1 MNEVIN
7 SFFDT
12 GLLDEGVNDAVLK
25 AILVGSILAPLFF
38 LGSVVWNFATTTL
51 KNVGERPHL
60 FNRMELIRACVIWF
74 ILSFG
79 YVPIFGTFARVG
91 EALGRYSISDSQ
103 VVKNGKQAVTNQFT
117 NELKKEA
124 EQPTE
129 ETQSDPKTSNQ
140 KLTTEESISA
150 WDIVKGGINTIVLAV
165 SGAAWGLLSVIIRS
179 VVLMFAIIM
188 AKLFYVIGPV
198 VLAFSILPI
207 FKDKVGQWL
216 GVYLN
221 CLCIPFT
228 MNLLDTIVFSVV
240 GKAYTGDSLANPM
253 VISMFGIC
261 MTVCYALSFWVT
273 SFYCGSSGAAKVM
286 STAVGAAAQA
296 ISMGMGKFAASGAA
310 AASGAGGGSGNIIE
324 DTAGATQRAK

>member
-12 GLLDEGVNDAVLK
+12 GLLDEGVNDAVFK

-103 VVKNGKQAVTNQFT
+103 VVQKGKQAVTDQYT

-129 ETQSDPKTSNQ
+129 ETQSDPKTSDQ
-140 KLTTEESISA
+140 KLTPDESISA
-150 WDIVKGGINTIVLAV
+150 WDIVKGGINTVVLAV
-165 SGAAWGLLSVIIRS
+165 SGAVWGLLSVVIRS

-240 GKAYTGDSLANPM
+240 GKAYTGESIADPV
-253 VISMFGIC
+253 VISIFGIC
-261 MTVCYALSFWVT
+261 MTICYALSFWVT
-273 SFYCGSSGAAKVM
+273 SFYCGSSGAAKVL
-286 STAVGAAAQA
+286 STAVGVAAQA
-296 ISMGMGKFAASGAA
+296 VSMGMSAMAGAGAASV
-310 AASGAGGGSGNIIE
+310 GGKGGNIIE
-324 DTAGATQRAK
+324 DTAGTTNKAK

>member
-12 GLLDEGVNDAVLK
+12 GLLDEGVTDAALK

-60 FNRMELIRACVIWF
+60 FNRMELIRACVVWF

-103 VVKNGKQAVTNQFT
+103 VVENGKQAVTNQFT

-129 ETQSDPKTSNQ
+129 ETQNDPKT
-140 KLTTEESISA
+140 I
-150 WDIVKGGINTIVLAV
+150 DH
-165 SGAAWGLLSVIIRS
+165 RR
-179 VVLMFAIIM
+179 F
-188 AKLFYVIGPV
+188 
-198 VLAFSILPI
+198 
-207 FKDKVGQWL
+207 D
-216 GVYLN
+216 
-221 CLCIPFT
+221 
-228 MNLLDTIVFSVV
+228 
-240 GKAYTGDSLANPM
+240 
-253 VISMFGIC
+253 
-261 MTVCYALSFWVT
+261 
-273 SFYCGSSGAAKVM
+273 
-286 STAVGAAAQA
+286 
-296 ISMGMGKFAASGAA
+296 
-310 AASGAGGGSGNIIE
+310 
-324 DTAGATQRAK
+324 

>member
-12 GLLDEGVNDAVLK
+12 GLLDEGVNDAVFK

-91 EALGRYSISDSQ
+91 EALGRYSISDSKLVKDGKK
-103 VVKNGKQAVTNQFT
+103 VVTEQYT

-124 EQPTE
+124 EQSTE
-129 ETQSDPKTSNQ
+129 ETQNEPKTSEQ
-140 KLTTEESISA
+140 KLTPDESIST
-150 WDIVKGGINTIVLAV
+150 WDIVKGGINTVVLAV
-165 SGAAWGLLSVIIRS
+165 SGAVWGLLSVVIRS

-240 GKAYTGDSLANPM
+240 GKAYTGESIADPV
-253 VISMFGIC
+253 VISIFGIC
-261 MTVCYALSFWVT
+261 MTICYALSFWVT
-273 SFYCGSSGAAKVM
+273 SFYCGSSGAAKVL
-286 STAVGAAAQA
+286 STAVGVAAQA
-296 ISMGMGKFAASGAA
+296 VSAGMGSIAAAGAA
-310 AASGAGGGSGNIIE
+310 KAGGSGGNIIE
-324 DTAGATQRAK
+324 DTAGTTNKAK

>member
-91 EALGRYSISDSQ
+91 EALGRYSVSDSP
-103 VVKNGKQAVTNQFT
+103 VVKNGKQAVKNQFT

-124 EQPTE
+124 EQPTD
-129 ETQSDPKTSNQ
+129 ETQNDPKTSDQ

-240 GKAYTGDSLANPM
+240 GKAYTGDSIANPM
-253 VISMFGIC
+253 VISTFGIC

-273 SFYCGSSGAAKVM
+273 SFYCGSSGASKVM
-286 STAVGAAAQA
+286 SSAITWGTQMASLGASMLANGAAT
-296 ISMGMGKFAASGAA
+296 AASGA
-310 AASGAGGGSGNIIE
+310 SGGNIIE
-324 DTAGATQRAK
+324 DTTGATQGAK

>member
-12 GLLDEGVNDAVLK
+12 GLLDEGVDDAVMK
-25 AILVGSILAPLFF
+25 AIVLGSILAPLFF
-38 LGSVVWNFATTTL
+38 LGSIVWNFATTTL
-51 KNVGERPHL
+51 KNAGERPHL
-60 FNRMELIRACVIWF
+60 FNRMELIRACLVWF

-79 YVPIFGTFARVG
+79 YVPIFGTFARIG
-91 EALGRYSISDSQ
+91 EALGRYSISNSQ
-103 VVKNGKQAVTNQFT
+103 VVKDVKKVVTEQYT

-129 ETQSDPKTSNQ
+129 ETQNNPKTPDQ
-140 KLTTEESISA
+140 ELTNEESVSA
-150 WDIVKGGINTIVLAV
+150 WDVVKGGINTIVLAV

-198 VLAFSILPI
+198 VLSFSILPV
-207 FKDKVGQWL
+207 FKDKVGQWV

-240 GKAYTGDSLANPM
+240 GKAYTGDSIANPM
-253 VISMFGIC
+253 VISIFGIC

-296 ISMGMGKFAASGAA
+296 ISMGVGKFAASGAA
-310 AASGAGGGSGNIIE
+310 SASGGSSGGNIIE
-324 DTAGATQRAK
+324 DTTGATQGAK

>member
-7 SFFDT
+7 SFFGT
-12 GLLDEGVNDAVLK
+12 GLLDEAVSDSVMK
-25 AILVGSILAPLFF
+25 SILVGSTLVPLFF
-38 LGSVVWNFATTTL
+38 LANVVWNFATTTL
-51 KNVGERPHL
+51 KNTGERPQL
-60 FNRMELIRACVIWF
+60 FNREELIRACILWF
-74 ILSFG
+74 ILSVG

-91 EALGRYSISDSQ
+91 EILGRYSVSDSQ
-103 VVKNGKQAVTNQFT
+103 LIGDGKKIITQQYT

-124 EQPTE
+124 EQSPDEPQE
-129 ETQSDPKTSNQ
+129 EPKAPDQ
-140 KLTTEESISA
+140 KITKDESISA
-150 WDIVKGGINTIVLAV
+150 WDIVRGGINTLVLNM
-165 SGAAWGLLSVIIRS
+165 SGAIWGLLSVIIRS
-179 VVLMFAIIM
+179 AVLMFAIVM

-198 VLAFSILPI
+198 VIAFSILPV
-207 FKDKVGQWL
+207 FKDKLNQWI

-240 GKAYTGDSLANPM
+240 AKAHTGDSIANPI

-286 STAVGAAAQA
+286 STAVGLASQA
-296 ISMGMGKFAASGAA
+296 INVGMGKLAGSGTTRGAA
-310 AASGAGGGSGNIIE
+310 GGNIIE
-324 DTAGATQRAK
+324 DTTGITERAQ

>member
-1 MNEVIN
+1 MNEVVN

-12 GLLDEGVNDAVLK
+12 GLLDEGVNDAVMK

-51 KNVGERPHL
+51 KNTGERPQL
-60 FNRMELIRACVIWF
+60 FDRMELIRACVIWF

-79 YVPIFGTFARVG
+79 YVPIFGTFARIG
-91 EALGRYSISDSQ
+91 EALGRYSVSDSQ
-103 VVKNGKQAVTNQFT
+103 VIKNGKQAVTNQYT

-124 EQPTE
+124 EQPTD
-129 ETQSDPKTSNQ
+129 ETQNNPKTPDQELKSD
-140 KLTTEESISA
+140 ESISA

-198 VLAFSILPI
+198 VLAFSILPV
-207 FKDKVGQWL
+207 FKDKVGQWV

-240 GKAYTGDSLANPM
+240 GKAYTGDSIANPL
-253 VISMFGIC
+253 VISTFGIC

-273 SFYCGSSGAAKVM
+273 SFYCGSSGASKVM
-286 STAVGAAAQA
+286 SSAIAWGTQAATMGAGMLAKGAAT
-296 ISMGMGKFAASGAA
+296 AASGA
-310 AASGAGGGSGNIIE
+310 SGGNIIE
-324 DTAGATQRAK
+324 DTSGATQGVK